1 MRYPNMSYC
10 MCQNTLL
17 ALRQVIG
24 EMSDTDRSEFLHQM
38 SSEEKTAFEDLH
50 FACKDFL
57 TVTMYTDNYEEDD

>member
-17 ALRQVIG
+17 AMNQLVH
-24 EMSDTDRSEFLHQM
+24 ELHDNCSEFLNEM
-38 SSEEKTAFEDLH
+38 SSEEKTAFEDLQ

-57 TVTMYTDNYEEDD
+57 TVTMYTDGYEDDD